1 MRIAILTNDF
11 PPTATGGAGVIAA
24 EQVRLLGSE
33 GHDVRVWHRP
43 LLFRGQPAPV
53 RLLGHLVDL
62 LPRRDVVR
70 EILDFKPDVLMTHN
84 LTGCGLG
91 TPTKVQARGVMWI
104 HTLHD
109 VQLFEPSGRLTRPE
123 RFSPWQRWW
132 SWMRRPVLG
141 APDLVISPTHWLLE
155 QHKRRRF
162 FRDPAIRIVLL
173 PNPGPAVEPVAR
185 EASHTPLRLLFVG
198 RFSDEKGAPFLQRVM
213 HELESRGVQATLNM
227 AGPACVSKQQ
237 STVCVGP
244 LAREE
249 ILALMRESD
258 VLLVPSQIA
267 ENQPTVILEA
277 ASLGLPII
285 ASLVGGIPE
294 TLGEDG
300 ILVPATNI
308 VAWADAIE
316 RLTDPVAFTR
326 AVAVSRRLTERHNA
340 NRYRDALL
348 GLIVK
353 R

>member
-24 EQVRLLGSE
+24 EQVRLLGAE

-43 LLFRGQPAPV
+43 FLFRGQPAPV
-53 RLLGHLVDL
+53 RLLGHLVDV

-70 EILDFKPDVLMTHN
+70 EMEDFKPDVLITHN

-91 TPTKVQARGVMWI
+91 TPARVRVGGAMWI

-109 VQLFEPSGRLTRPE
+109 VQLFEPSGRLMRPE
-123 RFSPWQRWW
+123 RITLWQRAW
-132 SWMRRPVLG
+132 SRVRRSALG

-155 QHKRRRF
+155 EHKRRGF
-162 FRDPAIRIVLL
+162 FRDAGTRVVLL
-173 PNPGPAVEPVAR
+173 PNPGPAVEPVVR
-185 EASHTPLRLLFVG
+185 EAPHTPLRLLFVG

-213 HELESRGVQATLNM
+213 HELEGRGVQVTLRM
-227 AGPACVSKQQ
+227 AGPSCVVRQQ
-237 STVCVGP
+237 SMVCVGP

-249 ILALMRESD
+249 ILSLMRESD

-277 ASLGLPII
+277 ASTGLPII
-285 ASLVGGIPE
+285 ASHIGGIPE

-300 ILVPATNI
+300 MLVPPSNI
-308 VAWADAIE
+308 AAWADAIE
-316 RLTDPVAFTR
+316 WLTDSVAFRSSVTI
-326 AVAVSRRLTERHNA
+326 SRRLSERHDA

>member
-33 GHDVRVWHRP
+33 GHEVRVWHRP
-43 LLFRGQPAPV
+43 FLFRSHPAPV
-53 RLLGHLVDL
+53 RLLGHLVDV

-70 EILDFKPDVLMTHN
+70 EMEDFKPDVLITHN

-91 TPTKVQARGVMWI
+91 TPARVRVGGAMWI

-109 VQLFEPSGRLTRPE
+109 VQLFEPSGRLVRPE
-123 RFSPWQRWW
+123 RITLWQRVW
-132 SWMRRPVLG
+132 SWVRRLALG

-155 QHKRRRF
+155 EHKRRGF
-162 FRDPAIRIVLL
+162 FRDAGTRLVLL
-173 PNPGPAVEPVAR
+173 PNPGPPVEPVVR
-185 EASHTPLRLLFVG
+185 EVPHTPLRLLFVG

-213 HELESRGVQATLNM
+213 LELEARGVQATLNM

-237 STVCVGP
+237 SMVCVGP

-277 ASLGLPII
+277 ASLGLPVI
-285 ASLVGGIPE
+285 ASRIGGIPE

-300 ILVPATNI
+300 IVVPPDSVT
-308 VAWADAIE
+308 AWADAIS
-316 RLTDPVAFTR
+316 RLVDPEAFTHT
-326 AVAVSRRLTERHNA
+326 VTVSRRLTERHLA
-340 NRYRDALL
+340 TRYRDALL

>member
-1 MRIAILTNDF
+1 MRIAVLTNDF

-24 EQVRLLGSE
+24 EQVRLLSSE
-33 GHDVRVWHRP
+33 GHDVRVWHKP
-43 LLFRGQPAPV
+43 FLFRDKPSIV
-53 RLLGHLVDL
+53 RLFAHLLDL
-62 LPRRDVVR
+62 AVRRDVLR
-70 EILDFKPDVLMTHN
+70 EAMEFKPDVLITHN
-84 LTGCGLG
+84 LMGCGLG
-91 TPTKVQARGVMWI
+91 TSARIKAGGAMWI
-104 HTLHD
+104 HVLHD
-109 VQLFEPSGRLTRPE
+109 VQLFEPSGRVVDAE
-123 RFSPWQRWW
+123 RITLWQRFW
-132 SWMRRPVLG
+132 SSIRRRALR

-155 QHKRRRF
+155 QHKRRGF
-162 FRDPAIRIVLL
+162 FCDPGTRVVLL
-173 PNPGPAVEPVAR
+173 PNPGPAVEPVVR
-185 EASHTPLRLLFVG
+185 EAPHTPLRLLFVG
-198 RFSDEKGAPFLQRVM
+198 RFSDEKGAPHLQRVM
-213 HELESRGVQATLNM
+213 QMLEGRGIPATLSM

-277 ASLGLPII
+277 ASLGLPVI
-285 ASLVGGIPE
+285 ASRIGGIPE

-300 ILVPATNI
+300 VAVPPNNVA
-308 VAWADAIE
+308 AWADAIA
-316 RLTDPVAFTR
+316 RLAEPEAFIQ
-326 AVAVSRRLTERHNA
+326 AVTVSRRLTERHSA